1 MTEKCSNNG
10 NRSNQQPQ
18 TGVELMKR
26 FTTILL
32 AVALGTCMVSLAVAK
47 DTGNKDVLRLSNAVN
62 DNGEWKVAVHVIND
76 EELAALDIPLRFGQP
91 NENID
96 LVRVDFAQRVSDWD
110 FTHAQIDNQSKTVIL
125 GLISELVNMRPSAD
139 MKVSATGNTKI
150 ADLVFRVGDG
160 VTPKISTFT
169 TETPGHELTF
179 IYNENVEG
187 KLTVQSVTPEFEGN
201 ITFKEGDGA
210 QLPTEYALS
219 QNFPNPFN
227 PSTSFALSLPEASDY
242 AIRVF
247 NITGQQVKSFS
258 GHLEAGVHTIVWDGR
273 NDQGS
278 QVASGVYFYKAE
290 ASGFTETRKMMM
302 LK

>member
-1 MTEKCSNNG
+1 
-10 NRSNQQPQ
+10 
-18 TGVELMKR
+18 MKR

-32 AVALGTCMVSLAVAK
+32 AVALGAFMVSVAVAK
-47 DTGNKDVLRLSNAVN
+47 DTGNKDVLRLSDAVY

-96 LVRVDFAQRVSDWD
+96 LVRVDFAERVSQWD
-110 FTHAQIDNQSKTVIL
+110 FTHAQIDNQAKTVIL

-139 MKVSATGNTKI
+139 MKVSAAGSDSKI
-150 ADLVFRVGDG
+150 ADLVFKVGDG
-160 VTPKISTFT
+160 VNPKFTTFT
-169 TETPGHELTF
+169 TESPGHELTF
-179 IYNENVEG
+179 IYNEMAEG
-187 KLTVQSVTPEFEGN
+187 KLVSVQTIQPGFEVDA
-201 ITFKEGDGA
+201 EYRQGDP
-210 QLPTEYALS
+210 QLPKEYALS

-247 NITGQQVKSFS
+247 NITGQLVKSFS

-273 NDQGS
+273 SDQGS
-278 QVASGVYFYKAE
+278 TVASGVYFYRAE

>member
-1 MTEKCSNNG
+1 
-10 NRSNQQPQ
+10 
-18 TGVELMKR
+18 MKR
-26 FTTILL
+26 FTTILM
-32 AVALGTCMVSLAVAK
+32 AVVVGAFMVSVAVAK
-47 DTGNKDVLRLSNAVN
+47 DTGNKDVLRLSEAVQ

-96 LVRVDFAQRVSDWD
+96 LVRVDFAQRVLDWD
-110 FTHAQIDNQSKTVIL
+110 FTHAQIDNQAKTVIL
-125 GLISELVNMRPSAD
+125 GLISELVNMRPNAD
-139 MKVSATGNTKI
+139 MKVPASGNTKI

-160 VTPKISTFT
+160 VSPKFSTFT
-169 TETPGHELTF
+169 TESPGHELTF
-179 IYNENVEG
+179 IYNEQVEG
-187 KLTVQSVTPEFEGN
+187 KLQVQSVKPEFEAN
-201 ITFKEGDGA
+201 VTFKDGGA
-210 QLPTEYALS
+210 QLPAEYALS

-278 QVASGVYFYKAE
+278 SVASGVYFYKAE
-290 ASGFTETRKMMM
+290 ASGFSETRKMMM

>member
-32 AVALGTCMVSLAVAK
+32 AVAVGAFLVSVAVAK
-47 DTGNKDVLRLSNAVN
+47 DTGNKDVLRLSDAVK
-62 DNGEWKVAVHVIND
+62 DNGEWKVAVHVVND

-110 FTHAQIDNQSKTVIL
+110 FTHAQIDNQAKTVVL
-125 GLISELVNMRPSAD
+125 GLISELVNMRPNAD
-139 MKVSATGNTKI
+139 MKVSASGNTKI

-160 VTPKISTFT
+160 VAPKFSTFT
-169 TETPGHELTF
+169 TESPGHELTF
-179 IYNENVEG
+179 IYNQEVEG
-187 KLTVQSVTPEFEGN
+187 KLQVQSVKPEFEVN
-201 ITFKEGDGA
+201 VEFKDGGA
-210 QLPTEYALS
+210 QLPSEYALS

-227 PSTSFALSLPEASDY
+227 PTTSFTLSLPEASDY

-247 NITGQQVKSFS
+247 NITGQSVKSFA
-258 GHLEAGVHTIVWDGR
+258 GHLEAGVHTIMWDGR

>member
-1 MTEKCSNNG
+1 
-10 NRSNQQPQ
+10 
-18 TGVELMKR
+18 MKR

-32 AVALGTCMVSLAVAK
+32 AVALGAFLVSVAVAK
-47 DTGNKDVLRLSNAVN
+47 DTGNRDILRLSDAVKE
-62 DNGEWKVAVHVIND
+62 NGEWKVAVHVIND

-110 FTHAQIDNQSKTVIL
+110 FTHAQIDNQAKTVIL

-139 MKVSATGNTKI
+139 LKVSASGNTKI
-150 ADLVFRVGDG
+150 ADLVFRVGEG
-160 VTPKISTFT
+160 VTPQFTTFT
-169 TETPGHELTF
+169 TESPGHELTF
-179 IYNENVEG
+179 IYNELSEG
-187 KLTVQSVTPEFEGN
+187 KELTVQSIHPEFEAN
-201 ITFKEGDGA
+201 VTFKDGGA

-242 AIRVF
+242 AVRIF
-247 NITGQQVKSFS
+247 NITGQLVKSYS
-258 GHLEAGVHTIVWDGR
+258 GHLEAGVHTITWDGR

-278 QVASGVYFYKAE
+278 SVASGVYFYKAE
-290 ASGFTETRKMMM
+290 AKGFTDTRKMMM